1 MTENLNIDRYSNKVY
16 PMAIFRRPC
25 FRWSCSMISFLH
37 YRKGYFSSRWLRN
50 LFLSLVAIE
59 VRNVTLLYYK
69 FTWNTQIT
77 QFHFIPITGIGLEL
91 VKQFLALPTPPRN
104 IFATY
109 RSKERSGRKT
119 FLENLKKQMIF
130 VGELLELAGT
140 TPALQPLQLDVTDT
154 SSYSGIVDQV
164 IPSNNI

>member
-1 MTENLNIDRYSNKVY
+1 MINIMFNET
-16 PMAIFRRPC
+16 
-25 FRWSCSMISFLH
+25 FLALQK
-37 YRKGYFSSRWLRN
+37 RL
-50 LFLSLVAIE
+50 LFLEMAPQSVFITGCNRGRKCNIA
-59 VRNVTLLYYK
+59 YYK
-69 FTWNTQIT
+69 FSRSIEIAQL
-77 QFHFIPITGIGLEL
+77 HLIPITGIGLEL

-154 SSYSGIVDQV
+154 SSYPGIVDQV

>member
-1 MTENLNIDRYSNKVY
+1 M
-16 PMAIFRRPC
+16 
-25 FRWSCSMISFLH
+25 
-37 YRKGYFSSRWLRN
+37 
-50 LFLSLVAIE
+50 
-59 VRNVTLLYYK
+59 
-69 FTWNTQIT
+69 
-77 QFHFIPITGIGLEL
+77 
-91 VKQFLALPTPPRN
+91 KQFLALPTPPRN

-119 FLENLKKQMIF
+119 FSENLKKQMIF